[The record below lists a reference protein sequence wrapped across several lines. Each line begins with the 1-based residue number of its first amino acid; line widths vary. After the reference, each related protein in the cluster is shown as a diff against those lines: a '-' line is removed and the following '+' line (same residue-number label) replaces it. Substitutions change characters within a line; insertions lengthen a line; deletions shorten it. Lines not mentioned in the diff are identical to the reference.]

1 MKFSSFAV
9 LMGFFIGAAV
19 ALAGCSFGQSVG
31 PCVPVKGKITL
42 AGKPLIGG
50 TLMFI
55 PLETDANA
63 PRPEAEI
70 DAQGLYSLKTEGR
83 EGAPPGKYRA
93 VVTTSGLDKTQDA
106 QFNSVYSSWEK
117 SPLVRQVTEN
127 AAAGAYDLKLDP
139 R

>member
-1 MKFSSFAV
+1 MRFSSFPLLA
-9 LMGFFIGAAV
+9 GFFLGVAV
-19 ALAGCSFGQSVG
+19 ALAGCGFGQSVG
-31 PCVPVKGKITL
+31 QCAPVKGKITL
-42 AGKPLIGG
+42 GGKPLIGG
-50 TLMFI
+50 RVMFI
-55 PLETDANA
+55 PLETEANA

-70 DAQGLYSLKTEGR
+70 NAQGLYSLKTDGR

-93 VVTTSGLDKTQDA
+93 VVTTSGLDKTQDT